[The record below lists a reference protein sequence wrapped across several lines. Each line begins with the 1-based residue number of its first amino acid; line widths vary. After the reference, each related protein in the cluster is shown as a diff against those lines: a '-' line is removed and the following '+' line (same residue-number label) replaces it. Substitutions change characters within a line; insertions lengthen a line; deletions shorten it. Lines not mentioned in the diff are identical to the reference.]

1 MATHPRDKAGY
12 PAAVKVV
19 SEARKFFRTVGRAR
33 LTWSQGEVKPT
44 EGTLGWKACGPKQT
58 AGTENPGA
66 VALGQVFLR
75 GYLDERTWERKAQG
89 CTIGRQRVSD
99 PAASG

>member
-1 MATHPRDKAGY
+1 VATHHRDKAGH

-19 SEARKFFRTVGRAR
+19 SEAREFFRTVGRAR

-44 EGTLGWKACGPKQT
+44 EGTLGWKARDPKQIP
-58 AGTENPGA
+58 GTESPGA
-66 VALGQVFLR
+66 VAFGRVFLR
-75 GYLDERTWERKAQG
+75 GRSDERTWERKAWD
-89 CTIGRQRVSD
+89 CTIGRQRVSE